1 MPLEVTA
8 GKTWREALPAGAQ
21 LGDIKEAGST
31 VGGGKVLMRAPLP
44 NSRPAV

>member
-21 LGDIKEAGST
+21 LGDIKEAGIT
-31 VGGGKVLMRAPLP
+31 GGGEGVDESAAAKQ
-44 NSRPAV
+44 